1 MLRGILANLATGSG
15 NSRDQGSH
23 YFLLV
28 VQPQPPRGFPVAQ
41 PVYWASTYTPAAG
54 ETRFDVQ
61 QELFRQLLA
70 KRPHCRNATIIN
82 FTLERNELSLPLPP
96 QQ

>member
-1 MLRGILANLATGSG
+1 MLRGIFANLTTSSG
-15 NSRDQGSH
+15 NSREQGSH

-28 VQPQPPRGFPVAQ
+28 VQPQPPRGYPVAQ
-41 PVYWASTYTPAAG
+41 PVYWASTYTPAEG

-61 QELFRQLLA
+61 QELFRQLLE
-70 KRPHCRNATIIN
+70 KRPQYRDATITN

-96 QQ
+96 RQ